1 MELPETITQI
11 NKQLADL
18 FGIDTASLRPMWRV
32 VFSDDQYEKRLTEYS
47 DKGVLL
53 ARPEVRLL
61 PKYKQWIQ
69 GKYILEHLV
78 AVPEMNQDV
87 LAGLKTSY
95 ENLWTFEDKHG
106 NYLPPKIEAC
116 KFIINTVHAAVHGT
130 HNLKKYIDKE
140 NTQEAY
146 LSERKKSVD
155 SIIEELFGDQSSL
168 GGSTKTGES
177 VAYTGPGLI
186 GSERNN

>member
-1 MELPETITQI
+1 MELPETITEI

-47 DKGVLL
+47 DKGILL

-78 AVPEMNQDV
+78 AVPEQNIDV
-87 LAGLKTSY
+87 LAGNKTSY
-95 ENLWTFEDKHG
+95 ELLWTFADKND

-116 KFIINTVHAAVHGT
+116 KFIINTVHAAMHGT
-130 HNLKKYIDKE
+130 HNLKKYHDPE
-140 NTQEAY
+140 NSQEAY
-146 LSERKKSVD
+146 LENKRKEVD
-155 SIIEELFGDQSSL
+155 GLVTELFGDQSSL

-177 VAYTGPGLI
+177 VAYTGPSLI

>member
-1 MELPETITQI
+1 MELPETITEI

-47 DKGVLL
+47 DKGTLL
-53 ARPEVRLL
+53 VRPEVRIL

-69 GKYILEHLV
+69 SKYILEHLV
-78 AVPEMNQDV
+78 GVPEDNIDE
-87 LAGLKTSY
+87 LAGNKTSY
-95 ENLWTFEDKHG
+95 ENLWTFEDKNG

-116 KFIINTVHAAVHGT
+116 KFIINTVHAAMHGT
-130 HNLKKYIDKE
+130 GNLKKYNDPE
-140 NTQEAY
+140 NSQEAY
-146 LSERKKSVD
+146 LAERKKTVD
-155 SIIEELFGDQSSL
+155 GLILELFGDQSSL

-177 VAYTGPGLI
+177 VAYTGPSLI